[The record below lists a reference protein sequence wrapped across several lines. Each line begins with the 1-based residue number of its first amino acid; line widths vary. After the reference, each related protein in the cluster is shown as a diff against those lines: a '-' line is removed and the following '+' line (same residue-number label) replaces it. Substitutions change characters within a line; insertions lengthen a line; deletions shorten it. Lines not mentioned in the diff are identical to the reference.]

1 MARKRGGSRKRAG
14 SGKGPQRSFAKKISL
29 DSIGAAVL
37 GKLFNRDEKEVED
50 IAGGGG
56 RFGKD
61 EEKLLEE
68 LVGGTP
74 DEAKAQIEEAY
85 GGTPAGAKAQIE
97 RAYGEDS
104 LKQEMDA
111 KLKSLEEKLAA
122 ANEELRLEQRRR
134 DTPEQRAGE
143 QPGPPLGAEEV
154 PDPVPDPV
162 GAHQFGGALPR
173 GGPLDDYVDRIEGK
187 GKRMPPGQGVMASE
201 DPLARG
207 IGEGRPAGPFDP
219 YLDRM
224 SGGSSGGARMG
235 PGQGVMAPQG
245 PPLGALT
252 PDRPQTGQGQT
263 EKERFIA
270 RAMAGGAE
278 RPQTLPLPTGRMPAG
293 QGVMAPEAAREAMH
307 MGGTP
312 GGIAGEPH
320 RPGRFDA
327 AQAPS
332 STYQD
337 RGEPL
342 GVEPGLRG
350 GETATVSGLTPR
362 DRPAPSRPSLS
373 IEDTMGRREGSRR
386 DRRRSRAEES
396 VGDPALDFGDLDPL
410 KRTHTPEK
418 TRGGKKKAAGSGGL
432 TNGFVALP
440 KTKKSG
446 ETTKEYN
453 NRKREA
459 LDKNEARKAE
469 ILRDDSLSDEEAA
482 VQWLSEGLTGTI
494 NAEYNG
500 RRITVKDGKLIR
512 GKEFASGIREDAL
525 YFVDA
530 EEEMGADSWF
540 D

>member
-56 RFGKD
+56 RFGRD

-154 PDPVPDPV
+154 PEPVPDPV

-207 IGEGRPAGPFDP
+207 IGEGRYEQPAGPFAP

-245 PPLGALT
+245 APLSALT

-278 RPQTLPLPTGRMPAG
+278 RPQTLPLPVHPALQDGDPATTAGRMPAG

-307 MGGTP
+307 RGGTP
-312 GGIAGEPH
+312 GGIAGEQP
-320 RPGRFDA
+320 
-327 AQAPS
+327 
-332 STYQD
+332 
-337 RGEPL
+337 GEPL

-410 KRTHTPEK
+410 ERTHTPEK
-418 TRGGKKKAAGSGGL
+418 TRGGKKKAAGRGGL
-432 TNGFVALP
+432 THGFVAVP

-453 NRKREA
+453 SRKREA
-459 LDKNEARKAE
+459 HDKNEARKAE

-482 VQWLSEGLTGTI
+482 AQWLSEGLTGTI
-494 NAEYNG
+494 NAKYNG
-500 RRITVKDGKLIR
+500 RRVTVKDGKIIR
-512 GKEFASGIREDAL
+512 GAEFAAGIRKDAL